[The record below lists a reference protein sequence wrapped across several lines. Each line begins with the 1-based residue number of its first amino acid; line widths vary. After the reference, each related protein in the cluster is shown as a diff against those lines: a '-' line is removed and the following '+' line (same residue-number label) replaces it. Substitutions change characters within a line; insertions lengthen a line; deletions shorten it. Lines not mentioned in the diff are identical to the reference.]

1 MKLKIIGSE
10 SMGVRGLS
18 CFIEV
23 GNHSVLID
31 PGVALGFT
39 RSSLHPHPI
48 QAAFSELSKVLL
60 TFYWLKATDIVVTH
74 LHGDHV
80 PLHNANPFQF
90 SLSIVR
96 NLNNQ
101 AVLWIKSIDNSVVY
115 EELRFEKLCEC
126 FHGRV
131 VGVNEGSTSSDGLIE
146 FSGPYSHGL
155 SRRTRVMAVKVGYN
169 SSTVVHLSDT
179 QLLVD
184 EVLKKVRSW
193 RPKVVITDGPPLYRL
208 DGTLRARVAEKAL
221 VNAVKLASYADYV
234 IIDHHVCRSLEG
246 VRWLDSLRARI
257 GDRVMCAADY
267 MGRPRLLLEAW
278 RRVMYEVIP
287 VRNDWFV
294 LSKYRGFGEA
304 LSRYGRLIAELMK
317 EVPKEVSLSELEVRK
332 VLSSVVS
339 SSWQDP

>member
-39 RSSLHPHPI
+39 RSALHPHPI

-74 LHGDHV
+74 LHGDHI
-80 PLHNANPFQF
+80 PLHDANPFQF

-96 NLNNQ
+96 KLNNQ
-101 AVLWIKSIDNSVVY
+101 ALLWIKSIDNSVAY
-115 EELRFEKLCEC
+115 EKIRFEKLCEC
-126 FHGRV
+126 FHDRV
-131 VGVNEGSTSSDGLIE
+131 VNVNEGSTSSDELIE
-146 FSGPYSHGL
+146 FSGPYPHGL
-155 SRRTRVMAVKVGYN
+155 SKRARVMAVKIGYG
-169 SSTVVHLSDT
+169 SSSVVHLSDT
-179 QLLVD
+179 QLLID
-184 EVLKKVRSW
+184 EVIKKVRSW
-193 RPKVVITDGPPLYRL
+193 RPKIVITDGPPLYRL
-208 DGTLRARVAEKAL
+208 HGALRARVAEKAL
-221 VNAVKLASYADYV
+221 VNAAKLASYADYV
-234 IIDHHVCRSLEG
+234 IIDHHVCRSLDG

-287 VRNDWFV
+287 VRNDWFI
-294 LSKYRGFGEA
+294 LSNYRGFGEA
-304 LSRYGRLIAELMK
+304 LNTYGMLITELMK
-317 EVPKEVSLSELEVRK
+317 QVPKEVTLSELEVRR
-332 VLSSVVS
+332 VLRGTVS
-339 SSWQDP
+339 SS